1 MSDNQTLESYEKGS
15 ITAEK
20 MRAAAEKIDLPNQDG
35 RLLSPHRHDP
45 AD

>member
-1 MSDNQTLESYEKGS
+1 MSDNQALESYDKGS

-20 MRAAAEKIDLPNQDG
+20 MRAAAEKIDLPEQNG

>member
-1 MSDNQTLESYEKGS
+1 MSDDQTLESYDKGS

-20 MRAAAEKIDLPNQDG
+20 IRTAAEKIDLPKQDG
-35 RLLSPHRHDP
+35 RLLSSHRHDP